1 MEKKFEISGASFP
14 PEGIVEADDFKAKI
28 LDNDKKLVLT
38 SKRGTATVRLSTEN
52 YKGMLNNKLEV
63 ITYEPDDASNIFKK
77 NNTGDKD
84 GQLYDHVIRQYVVN
98 TKGGRR
104 RRRSLGRS
112 LGRSL
117 RRKVSK
123 KMTRRRR
130 MR

>member
-1 MEKKFEISGASFP
+1 MGYKFKISSAPFP
-14 PEGIVEADDFKAKI
+14 PPGIDKDDDFKAEVI
-28 LDNDKKLVLT
+28 GDKTLVLT
-38 SKRGTATVRLSTEN
+38 SNKGTATFTLSTED
-52 YKGMLNNKLEV
+52 YKGKPNNKLEV

-77 NNTGDKD
+77 NKGE
-84 GQLYDHVIRQYVVN
+84 LYDHVIRNYVDM
-98 TKGGRR
+98 KGGRR
-104 RRRSLGRS
+104 RRRS

>member
-1 MEKKFEISGASFP
+1 MVVKFKISSAPFP
-14 PEGIVEADDFKAKI
+14 PPGIDKDDEGFEAKI
-28 LDNDKKLVLT
+28 PNDHTLVLT
-38 SKRGTATVRLSTEN
+38 SNGSTATFRLSTEV
-52 YKGMLNNKLEV
+52 YKGMPNNKLAV
-63 ITYEPDDASNIFKK
+63 VTYEPDDASNIFKE
-77 NNTGDKD
+77 NNTGGND
-84 GQLYDHVIRQYVVN
+84 GELYDHVIRHYVDRN
-98 TKGGRR
+98 GGRR

>member
-1 MEKKFEISGASFP
+1 MVVKFKISGPLFP
-14 PEGIVEADDFKAKI
+14 PPGIVEADDFKAEVTG
-28 LDNDKKLVLT
+28 DKTLVLT
-38 SKRGTATVRLSTEN
+38 SKRGTATFTLSTEDYN
-52 YKGMLNNKLEV
+52 GKPNNKLEV
-63 ITYEPDDASNIFKK
+63 STYKPDNASNIFKE
-77 NNTGDKD
+77 NNTGDNE
-84 GQLYDHVIRQYVVN
+84 GELYDHVIRNYVDMN
-98 TKGGRR
+98 GGRR